1 MVEILAPCGNLN
13 SLISAV
19 NAGADAVYLGL
30 ADFSA
35 RKNAQNFNLDELKY
49 AVSYAKTFNVKVYL
63 TLNTLIKDSELNSFF
78 TTIGKA
84 LNLGVDAIILQD
96 ILLGK
101 VIKNIFPNAV
111 LHLSTQA
118 GVCNTY
124 GAKLAVKY
132 GFSRVIL
139 ARETSLEDIKNIS
152 KIVETEVFVQGALCT
167 SFSGHCY
174 LSSFVGGNSGNRGL
188 CKQPCRKKCSYYVND
203 NKITTGYSLSLADLS
218 VGESIAK
225 LSALGVKSFKIE
237 GRMRGDEYVCSSI
250 LYYKSLLN
258 GKPCK
263 EYFNLMKIAFNRG
276 DYTKGLAFSQ
286 DKNFISNKIQSNQG
300 LFIGKV
306 ESVQDG
312 NIKISTNYQINAG
325 DSFKII
331 DNGVEVANATCT
343 QVNNQLHITY
353 KGKVKVGN
361 RVNLTKCANL
371 ISNLN
376 IKSKL
381 RKISVKVYVSIN
393 DNLKFI
399 VGDKIFE
406 SNYIVQAGKT
416 SFVKKMDV
424 IKCLKK
430 VDKYPFLVDVN
441 FVEFD
446 DNAFIPV
453 GVLNNLRSAL
463 YEELFYIKTDKINYN
478 IEKYTTFSNLE
489 KLNNKG
495 ENCAIVNSF
504 VNTNCTNIIYSPSD
518 YNQIDLSIINSYKN
532 KKVWLYLPPYASDKD
547 LEIALKY
554 ASKFYG
560 IYGDGYYA
568 LEFANEIGKPLFAG
582 VGFNVFNK
590 IDVSILLSEGVEYI
604 SASKELSL
612 GEIRNISN
620 SLYVLSTGNL
630 QIMDLIYCPFSK
642 NCKNCSYKDSVVLKD
657 EDNREYLLYR
667 YKMSDCRFKL
677 FNNHKLIFDNVEGFN
692 EIFDYTSFDSDLIF
706 QIESSNN
713 IENIKKTFKNFTYG
727 NYKKGTL
734 WLKIKL

>member
-1 MVEILAPCGNLN
+1 MAEVILTKENFEAEVLN
-13 SLISAV
+13 SDIPVLVDFWATWCGPCMMLSPVIAE
-19 NAGADAVYLGL
+19 L
-30 ADFSA
+30 AE
-35 RKNAQNFNLDELKY
+35 EL
-49 AVSYAKTFNVKVYL
+49 
-63 TLNTLIKDSELNSFF
+63 E
-78 TTIGKA
+78 
-84 LNLGVDAIILQD
+84 
-96 ILLGK
+96 
-101 VIKNIFPNAV
+101 
-111 LHLSTQA
+111 
-118 GVCNTY
+118 
-124 GAKLAVKY
+124 
-132 GFSRVIL
+132 
-139 ARETSLEDIKNIS
+139 
-152 KIVETEVFVQGALCT
+152 
-167 SFSGHCY
+167 
-174 LSSFVGGNSGNRGL
+174 
-188 CKQPCRKKCSYYVND
+188 
-203 NKITTGYSLSLADLS
+203 
-218 VGESIAK
+218 
-225 LSALGVKSFKIE
+225 
-237 GRMRGDEYVCSSI
+237 
-250 LYYKSLLN
+250 
-258 GKPCK
+258 
-263 EYFNLMKIAFNRG
+263 
-276 DYTKGLAFSQ
+276 
-286 DKNFISNKIQSNQG
+286 
-300 LFIGKV
+300 
-306 ESVQDG
+306 
-312 NIKISTNYQINAG
+312 
-325 DSFKII
+325 
-331 DNGVEVANATCT
+331 
-343 QVNNQLHITY
+343 
-353 KGKVKVGN
+353 GKVKVGN

-463 YEELFYIKTDKINYN
+463 YEELFYTKTDKINYN

-518 YNQIDLSIINSYKN
+518 YNQIDLSIIDSYKN

-554 ASKFYG
+554 TSKFYG

-568 LEFANEIGKPLFAG
+568 LELANEIKKPLFAG

-612 GEIRNISN
+612 SEIRNISN

-642 NCKNCSYKDSVVLKD
+642 NCKNCSYKDNVVLKD

-677 FNNHKLIFDNVEGFN
+677 FNNHKLIFDNAQGFN
-692 EIFDYTSFDSDLIF
+692 EIFDYTSFDSDLIL
-706 QIESSNN
+706 QIESLNT
-713 IENIKKTFKNFTYG
+713 IEEIKKTFKNFTYG

-734 WLKIKL
+734 